1 MQMLL
6 VWVRETLRDLTN
18 VSSMK
23 KTCRFCGKTLLG
35 ASVGLHGGWCG
46 VLGNHQG
53 RTAQCYSG

>member
-6 VWVRETLRDLTN
+6 VWVREPLRDVRN

-23 KTCRFCGKTLLG
+23 KTCRFYGKGTGGTL
-35 ASVGLHGGWCG
+35 VGLHVGWSG

-53 RTAQCYSG
+53 RAAQCYSG